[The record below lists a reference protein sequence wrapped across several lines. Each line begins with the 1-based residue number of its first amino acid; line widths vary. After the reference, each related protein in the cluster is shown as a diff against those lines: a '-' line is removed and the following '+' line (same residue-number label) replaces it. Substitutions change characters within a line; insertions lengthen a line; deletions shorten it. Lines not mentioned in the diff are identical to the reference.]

1 MAYKSQ
7 AIILVTLGWFLGV
20 STVVGI
26 IKMQE
31 KEVVLEPV
39 VCVVQ
44 LNSKS
49 NNQTH
54 NFKGVVK

>member
-7 AIILVTLGWFLGV
+7 VIILVTLGWFLGV

-31 KEVVLEPV
+31 KEVVVEPV
-39 VCVVQ
+39 ICVVK
-44 LNSKS
+44 LNSKA